1 MQMMIFFLES
11 VTASVSA
18 SAVCVCVRE
27 RERERAGQTI
37 HRAGRSNGEMF
48 NCRSVCGFWG
58 LWGLLLQ
65 EEEEEEEEG
74 NKQRTM

>member
-1 MQMMIFFLES
+1 
-11 VTASVSA
+11 
-18 SAVCVCVRE
+18 
-27 RERERAGQTI
+27 
-37 HRAGRSNGEMF
+37 MF

>member
-1 MQMMIFFLES
+1 MHECMQIMIFFLES
-11 VTASVSA
+11 VTNSVS
-18 SAVCVCVRE
+18 
-27 RERERAGQTI
+27 GQTI
-37 HRAGRSNGEMF
+37 HRACRSNGEMF

-65 EEEEEEEEG
+65 EEEEEEG